1 MALWAESR
9 EGALSWEDETR
20 NTGESSVGGGGGVA
34 LKARGKFAGTR
45 ASEKDAAP
53 GRPAPGTMRPEF

>member
-1 MALWAESR
+1 MKPGIRVKVRW
-9 EGALSWEDETR
+9 
-20 NTGESSVGGGGGVA
+20 GGGGVA